1 MSPESQIEYNSAAGP
16 LAGPLNSRLRK
27 IQEIRKLE
35 RVSMA
40 FKGKIPVNELSAEEQ
55 QAHAQMLWQSLED
68 LDGSDVSVL
77 QEIQRAGGSVYG
89 IDKQGNI
96 KKAGPLEQ
104 LE

>member
-68 LDGSDVSVL
+68 LNGSDDGFL
-77 QEIQRAGGSVYG
+77 HEIRKNGGTVYG
-89 IDKQGNI
+89 LDEHGII
-96 KKAGPLEQ
+96 REAGPL
-104 LE
+104 